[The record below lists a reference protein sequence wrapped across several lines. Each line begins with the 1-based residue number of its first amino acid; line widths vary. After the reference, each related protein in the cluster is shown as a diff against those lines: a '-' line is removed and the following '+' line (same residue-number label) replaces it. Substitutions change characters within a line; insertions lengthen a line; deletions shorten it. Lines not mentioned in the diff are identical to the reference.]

1 MVILDFSKNNGLI
14 PVIAQDYQT
23 GEVLMLAFMNEEA
36 WEKTQETGIAHY
48 YSRTRKTLWKKGGSS
63 GHIQKVK
70 EIFVDCDNDTLLL
83 KVEQIGAACHKGYRS
98 CFYRKLENGRLKI
111 MSKKAFNPKEVYKNE

>member
-14 PVIAQDYQT
+14 PTIAQDYQT

-36 WEKTQETGIAHY
+36 WEKTQETGLAHY

-98 CFYRKLENGRLKI
+98 CFYRKVESNVLKVVR
-111 MSKKAFNPKEVYKNE
+111 KKVFNPEEVYKNE

>member
-1 MVILDFSKNNGLI
+1 MIDLDFSKNNGLI

>member
-1 MVILDFSKNNGLI
+1 MVALDFSKNNGLI
-14 PVIAQDYQT
+14 PAIAQDYQS

-36 WEKTQETGIAHY
+36 WVKTQETGLAHY
-48 YSRTRKTLWKKGGSS
+48 YSRTRKTLWKKGSSS

-98 CFYRKLENGRLKI
+98 CFYRKLENSKLKI
-111 MSKKAFNPKEVYKNE
+111 VSKKVFNPQEVSKK

>member
-1 MVILDFSKNNGLI
+1 MVDLDFSKNNGLI

-36 WEKTQETGIAHY
+36 WEKTQGTGIAHY

>member
-1 MVILDFSKNNGLI
+1 MVALDFSKNNGLI
-14 PVIAQDYQT
+14 PAIAQDYQS

-36 WEKTQETGIAHY
+36 WVKTQETGLAHY
-48 YSRTRKTLWKKGGSS
+48 YSRTRKTLWKKGSSS

-98 CFYRKLENGRLKI
+98 CFYRKLENSRLKI
-111 MSKKAFNPKEVYKNE
+111 VSKRVFNPQEVYKNE

>member
-1 MVILDFSKNNGLI
+1 MVDLDFSKNNGLI
-14 PVIAQDYQT
+14 PVIAQDYHT

-111 MSKKAFNPKEVYKNE
+111 MSKKVFNPKEVYKNE

>member
-1 MVILDFSKNNGLI
+1 MVDLDFSKNNGLI

-83 KVEQIGAACHKGYRS
+83 KVENKSEQHVIRVIEAV
-98 CFYRKLENGRLKI
+98 FTVN
-111 MSKKAFNPKEVYKNE
+111 

>member
-1 MVILDFSKNNGLI
+1 
-14 PVIAQDYQT
+14 
-23 GEVLMLAFMNEEA
+23 
-36 WEKTQETGIAHY
+36 
-48 YSRTRKTLWKKGGSS
+48 GSS

-111 MSKKAFNPKEVYKNE
+111 MSKKAFNPEEVYKNE

>member
-1 MVILDFSKNNGLI
+1 MVDLDFSKNNGLI

-48 YSRTRKTLWKKGGSS
+48 YSRTRKTLWKKGR
-63 GHIQKVK
+63 
-70 EIFVDCDNDTLLL
+70 TYT
-83 KVEQIGAACHKGYRS
+83 KGKGNL
-98 CFYRKLENGRLKI
+98 CRL
-111 MSKKAFNPKEVYKNE
+111 